1 MVVVW
6 WWCGGGVGWVLV
18 RVVGVGFGYVVAW
31 FGGGEESFRRSLSA
45 LIFLISDYI
54 AVVC

>member
-1 MVVVW
+1 M
-6 WWCGGGVGWVLV
+6 LV

>member
-6 WWCGGGVGWVLV
+6 WRCGVGVGWVLV

-31 FGGGEESFRRSLSA
+31 FGGGGGEF
-45 LIFLISDYI
+45 
-54 AVVC
+54 